1 MKSLLGK
8 LEQWIE
14 RAILIAV
21 IGLLLIP
28 TLITNRLRDAAKMED
43 AVKEAAV
50 TDAASRVGK
59 EPSVVVETLDR
70 VESAATVGKPIEKR
84 KLPFIPPEVSYG
96 KTSDIFVRRL
106 EGIKPA
112 PPLRLDLP
120 PAPVIGTPGFIV
132 EGGPLSGFQ
141 NIRRDR
147 SGPRTIDP
155 NAAGPGAK

>member
-70 VESAATVGKPIEKR
+70 VRRPRAPHCANGG
-84 KLPFIPPEVSYG
+84 EVN
-96 KTSDIFVRRL
+96 F
-106 EGIKPA
+106 
-112 PPLRLDLP
+112 LRMSRMGD
-120 PAPVIGTPGFIV
+120 
-132 EGGPLSGFQ
+132 
-141 NIRRDR
+141 
-147 SGPRTIDP
+147 
-155 NAAGPGAK
+155 